1 LHSKNGELT
10 VLVPVSADTGEWR
23 GATIY
28 SFQAQL
34 LSRIIKAG
42 ELNKVVQWG
51 ITRDDFTMAETQGFF
66 DQMIAYHSAAETAG
80 SIYGV
85 NSQLYRFP
93 GFAFCDDDSMSTEAI
108 CVEVRKEKIKVRT
121 RQLLQDATDLI
132 SVDPQGAVT
141 LLREKSAALQNDCT
155 PKNLDVHIADSME
168 RVWSNYCAGV
178 EGKRVS
184 VFNWPWQ
191 PLQEAT
197 LGVREADY
205 IIFYA
210 RPKCF
215 KSWMLCYL
223 VAYAICVNRDFRVLI
238 YSREMPADEV
248 FERIGCAL
256 AAVDYEHFTRGQ
268 LAPNEKFSLQY
279 SLNEL
284 RTLREQM
291 TVVCLDA
298 QNVKTGQDT
307 VSWLESKIDRYQP
320 QAVFVDGL
328 YLMSDQQGS
337 KRTHERVSN
346 VSRSIRQLV
355 LHKHIPVIATVQAN
369 RDAAKNEDANL
380 EEVAFSDSLG
390 QDATML
396 IRIVNEWKRS
406 DNSLALVM
414 GGASRRFRLDGFRIY
429 GIPAHNFRYLGE
441 LSAREAQALV
451 RADIAGG
458 KAKAPKPL
466 TTSNGASKAED
477 KKREETM
484 LAQGAADIAGMVT
497 SDARH

>member
-1 LHSKNGELT
+1 
-10 VLVPVSADTGEWR
+10 
-23 GATIY
+23 
-28 SFQAQL
+28 
-34 LSRIIKAG
+34 
-42 ELNKVVQWG
+42 
-51 ITRDDFTMAETQGFF
+51 
-66 DQMIAYHSAAETAG
+66 
-80 SIYGV
+80 
-85 NSQLYRFP
+85 
-93 GFAFCDDDSMSTEAI
+93 
-108 CVEVRKEKIKVRT
+108 
-121 RQLLQDATDLI
+121 
-132 SVDPQGAVT
+132 
-141 LLREKSAALQNDCT
+141 
-155 PKNLDVHIADSME
+155 
-168 RVWSNYCAGV
+168 
-178 EGKRVS
+178 
-184 VFNWPWQ
+184 
-191 PLQEAT
+191 
-197 LGVREADY
+197 
-205 IIFYA
+205 
-210 RPKCF
+210 
-215 KSWMLCYL
+215 
-223 VAYAICVNRDFRVLI
+223 
-238 YSREMPADEV
+238 
-248 FERIGCAL
+248 
-256 AAVDYEHFTRGQ
+256 
-268 LAPNEKFSLQY
+268 
-279 SLNEL
+279 
-284 RTLREQM
+284 
-291 TVVCLDA
+291 
-298 QNVKTGQDT
+298 
-307 VSWLESKIDRYQP
+307 
-320 QAVFVDGL
+320 VFVDGL

-337 KRTHERVSN
+337 KRNHERVSN